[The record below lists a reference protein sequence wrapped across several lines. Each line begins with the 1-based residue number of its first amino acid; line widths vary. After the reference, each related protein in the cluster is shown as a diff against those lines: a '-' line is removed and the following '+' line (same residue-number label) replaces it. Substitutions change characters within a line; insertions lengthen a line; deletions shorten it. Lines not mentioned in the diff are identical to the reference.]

1 MPMKNAL
8 HSMPPGCGM
17 RAADRFAKRRMGG
30 RRLPIWNLHLAGA
43 LALCL
48 ALAGAPGAFAA
59 QAPFCGDEGV
69 WVQILG
75 AGGAELDDAQS
86 GASYLVWLDDQARL
100 LVDAAPGA
108 ALRFDEAG
116 ARFEDLDAIALTH
129 LHVDNSAGLPAFLKG
144 SRFLARER
152 PLTLLGPMGNAQ
164 FPGVQSFLERLIGP
178 QGAYPYLADFLS
190 REPSAGYR
198 LRVREA
204 PVQGR
209 RRWAGFGSEHF
220 SLTAVP
226 VHHGSVPALAWR
238 VAIGGQSI
246 VFTGDFSNQRDL
258 IAGFAKD
265 ADALVASHAVPETA
279 RGEARELHALP
290 SQLGRIASRASVRM
304 LILGHRM
311 NRTRGRESQ
320 SRQAIEAHYR
330 GPIIFAND
338 LECWG
343 L

>member
-1 MPMKNAL
+1 MNNA
-8 HSMPPGCGM
+8 H
-17 RAADRFAKRRMGG
+17 
-30 RRLPIWNLHLAGA
+30 PILAFV
-43 LALCL
+43 LAL
-48 ALAGAPGAFAA
+48 GWAPGVFAA

-75 AGGAELDDAQS
+75 AGGPELDDARGGS
-86 GASYLVWLDDQARL
+86 SYLVWLNNQARL

-129 LHVDNSAGLPAFLKG
+129 LHVDHSAGLPAFLKG
-144 SRFLARER
+144 SKFLERTR
-152 PLTLLGPMGNAQ
+152 PLTLLGPSGNAL
-164 FPGVQSFLERLIGP
+164 FPDIQTFLERLIGP
-178 QGAYPYLADFLS
+178 AGAYPYLADFLT
-190 REPSAGYR
+190 RESSGGYR
-198 LRVREA
+198 LRVRSVPA
-204 PVQGR
+204 QGR

-220 SLTAVP
+220 SLAAVP
-226 VHHGSVPALAWR
+226 VHHGDAPALAWR

-258 IAGFAKD
+258 IASFAKD
-265 ADALVASHAVPETA
+265 ADALVVSHAVPETA
-279 RGEARELHALP
+279 RGPVRDRHARP
-290 SQLGRIASRASVRM
+290 SQLGRTASRASVRM

-311 NRTRGRESQ
+311 NSTRGRESQ
-320 SRQAIEAHYR
+320 SRQAIEAHYG
-330 GPIIFAND
+330 GPVIFADD